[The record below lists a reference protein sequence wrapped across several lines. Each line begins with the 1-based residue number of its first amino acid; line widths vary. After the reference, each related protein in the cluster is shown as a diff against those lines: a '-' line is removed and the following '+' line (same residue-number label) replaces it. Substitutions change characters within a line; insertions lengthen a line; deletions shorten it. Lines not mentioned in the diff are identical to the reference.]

1 MSEDTQRVS
10 IHGRVFQKISVDDK
24 IYLAPIAN
32 DDREEDR
39 LTAQHEIICTLFGNA
54 LVSPRIPLRDPS
66 KILDCGYGGGDWS
79 VQCAEEFEDC
89 EVTGVDIFPML
100 VADQPDNLTL
110 CGYNLND
117 RLRDPDVFQS
127 RAYDLIHSR
136 FVSQGVNSNR
146 WASYIQDM
154 RLLLRPG
161 GWVQIVEYYPLVQSD
176 SGRLTDQAAVRRWWL
191 SYEASMRRLN
201 RDPRIGRRLKDLLM
215 QSGYRDVAVEIEH
228 LPIGSWHSDPIKASI
243 GRDSVAMIGDLLES
257 LGLWPFTADLGWT
270 AAQFDYL
277 MREVRTELQA
287 VDLKLY
293 IDM

>member
-10 IHGRVFQKISVDDK
+10 IHGRVFQKISIDDR

-39 LTAQHEIICTLFGNA
+39 LTTQHAILSRLFGGT
-54 LVSPRIPLRDPS
+54 LISPGIRLRDPQ
-66 KILDCGYGGGDWS
+66 KILDCGYGGGDWC
-79 VQCAEEFEDC
+79 VEFAEEYEDC

-117 RLRDPDVFQS
+117 RLRDPEVFQS

-136 FVSQGVNSNR
+136 FLSQGIKSNR
-146 WASYIQDM
+146 WTSYIHDM

-161 GWVQIVEYYPLVQSD
+161 GWVQLVEYYPLIQSD
-176 SGRLTDQAAVRRWWL
+176 SGRLTDQAAVRRWWQ

-201 RDPRIGRRLKDLLM
+201 RDPRIGRRLKDILT
-215 QSGYRDVAVEIEH
+215 QDGYRDVVVEVQH
-228 LPIGSWHSDPIKASI
+228 LPIGGWHSDPIKAEI
-243 GRDSVAMIGDLLES
+243 GRDSVVMIGELLES
-257 LGLWPFTADLGWT
+257 LGIWPFTADLGWT

-277 MREVRTELQA
+277 MREIRAELQNLE
-287 VDLKLY
+287 LKLY
-293 IDM
+293 MDM